1 MGVVQDPMTFV
12 ALKEQI
18 HKKCN
23 GYEEFCGNFKKVK
36 KKNLNSRVNLT
47 PIGINA
53 RNASVHI

>member
-36 KKNLNSRVNLT
+36 KKKSLT

>member
-36 KKNLNSRVNLT
+36 KKILT
-47 PIGINA
+47 PGSI
-53 RNASVHI
+53 

>member
-36 KKNLNSRVNLT
+36 KKIFDPHWNQCEECFST
-47 PIGINA
+47 
-53 RNASVHI
+53 HIKT